1 MKTGRPVSDPGE
13 AATPAAPE
21 TWSSQVCKQLGF
33 PPTFFFFFQNLH
45 YGADFF
51 IFIFFTFTL
60 LKLLI
65 DSPITEN

>member
-21 TWSSQVCKQLGF
+21 TRSSQVCKQLGF
-33 PPTFFFFFQNLH
+33 PPNF
-45 YGADFF
+45 YASWADFY